1 MSSSPSLACAAY
13 VRTSTDDNQSPED
26 SKRWQLDI
34 ATRLVTPVGGT
45 IVATYH
51 DIDVTRERP
60 WARRPEAARLLADA
74 AHPGRGWSAVVIA
87 EPQRAFSGGQ
97 FQLVFPQLTHYG
109 IELWVP
115 ELGGRIDPDSE
126 GHEMLMG
133 LFGGLSK
140 AERRRLQIRTRN
152 AMLAHGA
159 AGRWLGGRPNYGY
172 RLVDTDQPH
181 PQRQKATA
189 GIKLRVLEPDRDTA
203 PVVRRIFQLFD
214 EGVGYRSIATILE
227 RDGLPSPGEVGPTR
241 HPRSAGVWGGS
252 AVRAILTNPR
262 YLGHQVTGRQRR
274 KDELLDPTDPAAGTT
289 SRQRWQPAGEWVTS
303 DEPAWPAL
311 VDADLWH
318 RVNARIT
325 NTRGPQRRR
334 PRAEPGKYLLAGM
347 LCCAACGRSM
357 HGATLKGKPYYR
369 CNAQRPDYAE
379 TDGHPTTTAVREER
393 ILAALDPWLGQIT
406 DPGHRADTIAAVL
419 DAEPESPAEPAQVQ
433 AARRAVRELPVELDR
448 VLAAIRAGMDPELA
462 TRTTRQIQHDLAAA
476 QATLAAWNAD
486 DHRPAPLTADDIT
499 AALEHA
505 GDLAGLLAEAERETR
520 ARLYR
525 TLDLVLNLDPVG
537 DPPTLDVR
545 LQLCGGGGRI

>member
-1 MSSSPSLACAAY
+1 MSSSRSLACAAY
-13 VRTSTDDNQSPED
+13 IRTSTDDNQSPED

-34 ATRLVTPVGGT
+34 ATRLVTPAGGT
-45 IVATYH
+45 ITEVYH
-51 DIDVTRERP
+51 DIDVSRERP

-74 AHPGRGWSAVVIA
+74 ANPSRGWSALVIA

-97 FQLVFPQLTHYG
+97 FQLVFPQLTHYE

-126 GHEMLMG
+126 GHEMLMS

-181 PQRQKATA
+181 PQRNKAAA
-189 GIKLRVLEPDRDTA
+189 GIKLRILEPDPDTA
-203 PVVRRIFQLFD
+203 LVVRRIFELFD
-214 EGVGYRSIATILE
+214 QGVGYRSIATILE
-227 RDGLPSPGEVGPTR
+227 GEGLPSPGEVGPTK

-262 YLGHQVTGRQRR
+262 YLGHQVVGRQRR
-274 KDELLDPTDPAAGTT
+274 KDELIDPTDPAAGTA
-289 SRQRWQPAGEWVTS
+289 SRQRWQPTGEWVTS

-311 VDADLWH
+311 VDEDLWQ

-347 LCCAACGRSM
+347 LRCTACGRSM

-369 CNAQRPDYAE
+369 CNAQRPDYAA
-379 TDGHPTTTAVREER
+379 TGDHPRTTAVREER
-393 ILAALDPWLGQIT
+393 ILAALDPWLGRIT
-406 DPGHRADTIAAVL
+406 DADHRADTVAAVL
-419 DAEPESPAEPAQVQ
+419 AAEAEQPAEPAHVL
-433 AARRAVRELPVELDR
+433 AARRALRELPVELDR
-448 VLAAIRAGMDPELA
+448 VLDAIRAGMDPQLA
-462 TRTTRQIQHDLAAA
+462 TSTTRKIQQDLAVTE
-476 QATLAAWNAD
+476 ATLAAWD
-486 DHRPAPLTADDIT
+486 TEHDLQTPLTANDIAT
-499 AALEHA
+499 ALDHA
-505 GDLAGLLAEAERETR
+505 GDLAALLAEAERESR

-525 TLDLVLNLDPVG
+525 TLDLDLQLDPIQE
-537 DPPTLDVR
+537 TLAAR
-545 LQLCGGGGRI
+545 LQLHGGGGRI

>member
-1 MSSSPSLACAAY
+1 MSTEPAREFAAY
-13 VRTSTDDNQSPED
+13 IRTSTDDQQSPED

-34 ATRLVTPVGGT
+34 ATRLVVPAGGV

-51 DIDVTRERP
+51 DIDVTRELP
-60 WARRPEAARLLADA
+60 WARRPEASRVLADA
-74 AHPGRGWSAVVIA
+74 ANPARGWTALVIA

-97 FQLVFPQLTHYG
+97 FQLVFPQLTHFG

-159 AGRWLGGRPNYGY
+159 VGRWLGGRPNYGY
-172 RLVDTDQPH
+172 RLVDTDVPH
-181 PQRQKATA
+181 PQRQKAAA
-189 GIKLRVLEPDRDTA
+189 GIKLRVLEPDPDTA
-203 PVVRRIFQLFD
+203 PVVRRIFEMCD
-214 EGVGYRSIATILE
+214 VGTGYRTIANVLE
-227 RDGLPSPGEVGPTR
+227 REGLPSPGEVGPIR

-262 YLGHQVTGRQRR
+262 YLGHQVVGRQRR
-274 KDELLDPTDPAAGTT
+274 RDELLDPMDPASGTT
-289 SRQRWQPAGEWVTS
+289 SRQRWQPTGNWVTS

-311 VDADLWH
+311 VDDDLWE
-318 RVNARIT
+318 RVNAQIT
-325 NTRGPQRRR
+325 NNRGPQRRR
-334 PRAEPGKYLLAGM
+334 PRAEPGVYLLAG
-347 LCCAACGRSM
+347 LVRCSVCGRSM

-369 CNAQRPDYAE
+369 CNSQRPDYAD
-379 TDGHPTTTAVREER
+379 TGHPRSTAIREER
-393 ILAALDPWLGQIT
+393 ILAALDPWLGQLT
-406 DPGHRADTIAAVL
+406 DPDHREATIDAVL
-419 DAEPESPAEPAQVQ
+419 AAEADKPTEPAEIQT
-433 AARRAVRELPVELDR
+433 ARRALRELPVELDR
-448 VLAAIRAGMDPELA
+448 VLAAIRAGMDPDLA
-462 TRTTRQIQHDLAAA
+462 TSTTRQIQRELGAAG
-476 QATLAAWNAD
+476 ATVAAWEHEHQHAQRLCAAD
-486 DHRPAPLTADDIT
+486 IHQ
-499 AALEHA
+499 ALEHA

>member
-13 VRTSTDDNQSPED
+13 IRTSTDDQQSPED
-26 SKRWQLDI
+26 SKLWQLDTV
-34 ATRLVTPVGGT
+34 TRLVAPAGGT

-74 AHPGRGWSAVVIA
+74 ANPGRGWTALVIA

-126 GHEMLMG
+126 GHEMLMS

-140 AERRRLQIRTRN
+140 AERRRLQVRTHN
-152 AMLAHGA
+152 AVLAHGA

-172 RLVDTDQPH
+172 RLVDTPVPH
-181 PQRQKATA
+181 PQRQKAAA
-189 GIKLRVLEPDRDTA
+189 GIKLRVLEPDPDTA
-203 PVVRRIFQLFD
+203 PVVRRIFEMFD
-214 EGVGYRSIATILE
+214 AGLGYRTIANVLE
-227 RDGLPSPGEVGPTR
+227 REGLPSPGEVGPTR
-241 HPRSAGVWGGS
+241 HPRSAGLWGGS
-252 AVRAILTNPR
+252 SVRAILTNPR
-262 YLGHQVTGRQRR
+262 YLGHQVVGRQRR
-274 KDELLDPTDPAAGTT
+274 KDELLDPMDPAAGTT
-289 SRQRWQPAGEWVTS
+289 SRQRWQPTSEWVTS
-303 DEPAWPAL
+303 DQPAWPAL
-311 VDADLWH
+311 IDEALWN

-334 PRAEPGKYLLAGM
+334 PRAEPGKYLLTGM
-347 LCCAACGRSM
+347 LRCSACGRSM

-369 CNAQRPDYAE
+369 CNSQRPDHAE
-379 TDGHPTTTAVREER
+379 TSHPRTTAVREER
-393 ILAALDPWLGQIT
+393 ILAALDPWLGQLT
-406 DPGHRADTIAAVL
+406 DRDHRASTVAAVL
-419 DAEPESPAEPAQVQ
+419 ASEAALQPEPAAIQ
-433 AARRAVRELPVELDR
+433 AARRAVRDLPVELDR
-448 VLAAIRAGMDPELA
+448 VLTAIRAGMDPDLA
-462 TRTTRQIQHDLAAA
+462 TATTKQIQRDLAAA
-476 QATLAAWNAD
+476 HATIAAWDAD
-486 DHRPAPLTADDIT
+486 HHRPQPLTAGDVTT
-499 AALEHA
+499 ALAHA
-505 GDLAGLLAEAERETR
+505 GDLAALLTEAERETR
-520 ARLYR
+520 TRLYR